1 MPKTNLE
8 LKVGIFVLA
17 GMIIFIWIVFSIGNF
32 ALVNKG
38 YCVRVRF
45 NDAAGLENGA
55 PVDLAGVEAG
65 RLRFLN
71 IVYDKRLNKKMV
83 ELVLWIKEGTEIRK
97 NAVVKL
103 KRLGLMGEQY
113 VHLSLGTEDAGLI
126 RDNGLLYGDDMIS
139 IEDVT
144 EEVYS
149 ATRELKDVMHSVN
162 DVVGDEEFRRDIK
175 EAASNTRKASANLE
189 EMTSDIKEH
198 PWKLLTVPK
207 ESKRDNKK
215 QGYVLDVTND

>member
-17 GMIIFIWIVFSIGNF
+17 GMVIFIWIVFSIGNF
-32 ALVNKG
+32 DLVNKG
-38 YCVRVRF
+38 YHVRVRF
-45 NDAAGLENGA
+45 NDVAGLEAGA
-55 PVDLAGVEAG
+55 PVELAGVEAG
-65 RLRFLN
+65 RIRSLN

-83 ELVLWIKEGTEIRK
+83 ELGLWIKEGTEIRK
-97 NAVVKL
+97 NTAVKL

-113 VHLSLGTEDAGLI
+113 VHLSLGTKDAGFVK
-126 RDNGLLYGDDMIS
+126 DNGLLYGDDTIS

-149 ATRELKDVMHSVN
+149 ATKELKKVMHSVN
-162 DVVGDEEFRRDIK
+162 DLVGDEEFRRDIK
-175 EAASNTRKASANLE
+175 ETASNTRKASANLE

-198 PWKLLTVPK
+198 PWKLLVAPK
-207 ESKRDNKK
+207 ENKGDRKK
-215 QGYVLDVTND
+215 QGYILDERY